1 LKNSLFII
9 ISAFISIFSDI
20 SEATDIQK
28 KNEYV
33 IFLHGIGRSRRSMRF
48 IEKYIADRGYRTYN
62 LNYPSTKKTIQEIV
76 LKYIPSVIEKCKG
89 ADKIHFVVH
98 SMGGI
103 IMRHYLQDHS
113 LPKGSRIVMLAA
125 PNHGS
130 EVTDFFRN
138 FFLYKW
144 IYGPAGQQLGTE
156 AESLPNILKPV
167 VGSSLRLEPTSLR
180 PDVGS
185 NLRLEPTSL
194 RPDVGSSLRLEP
206 TSLRLEPTIGIGVIT
221 GNTSWDPLSYLI
233 PGQSDGKVSVESAK
247 LKEMKDFLVVPFG
260 HTFIMNHSIVM
271 KQTLY
276 FIEHGKFEKP

>member
-1 LKNSLFII
+1 LKNSVFIFL
-9 ISAFISIFSDI
+9 SAFLSIFSDI
-20 SEATDIQK
+20 SDAVDVQK

-33 IFLHGIGRSRRSMRF
+33 IFLHGIGRSSRSMRF

-62 LNYPSTKKTIQEIV
+62 LNYPSTGKSIQEIAI
-76 LKYIPSVIEKCKG
+76 KYIPAVIEKCRG

-103 IMRHYLQDHS
+103 IIRQYLQDHS
-113 LPKGSRIVMLAA
+113 LPKGSRIVMLAT

-130 EVTDFFRN
+130 EITDFFRN

-156 AESLPNILKPV
+156 AGSLPNILNPV
-167 VGSSLRLEPTSLR
+167 SDIE
-180 PDVGS
+180 
-185 NLRLEPTSL
+185 
-194 RPDVGSSLRLEP
+194 
-206 TSLRLEPTIGIGVIT
+206 IGVIT

-233 PGQSDGKVSVESAK
+233 HGHSDGKVSVESAK
-247 LKEMKDFLVVPFG
+247 LKDMKDFLEVPFG
-260 HTFIMNHSIVM
+260 HTFIMNHLPVM

-276 FIEHGKFEKP
+276 FLEHGKFEKP

>member
-1 LKNSLFII
+1 LKNSVFII

-185 NLRLEPTSL
+185 
-194 RPDVGSSLRLEP
+194 SLRLEP
-206 TSLRLEPTIGIGVIT
+206 TSLGPEPTIEIGVIT

>member
-1 LKNSLFII
+1 MVLKNSIFII
-9 ISAFISIFSDI
+9 LSAFFGIFSDI
-20 SEATDIQK
+20 SEAADIQK

-62 LNYPSTKKTIQEIV
+62 LNYPSTKKTIQEIAF
-76 LKYIPSVIEKCKG
+76 KYIPSVIEKCKG

-113 LPKGSRIVMLAA
+113 LPKGSRIVMLAT

-130 EVTDFFRN
+130 EITDFFRN

-144 IYGPAGQQLGTE
+144 IYGPAGKQLGTE
-156 AESLPNILKPV
+156 PESLPNILKPV
-167 VGSSLRLEPTSLR
+167 S
-180 PDVGS
+180 DI
-185 NLRLEPTSL
+185 
-194 RPDVGSSLRLEP
+194 D
-206 TSLRLEPTIGIGVIT
+206 IGVIT
-221 GNTSWDPLSYLI
+221 GNTSWDPLSHLI

-276 FIEHGKFEKP
+276 FLEHGKFEK